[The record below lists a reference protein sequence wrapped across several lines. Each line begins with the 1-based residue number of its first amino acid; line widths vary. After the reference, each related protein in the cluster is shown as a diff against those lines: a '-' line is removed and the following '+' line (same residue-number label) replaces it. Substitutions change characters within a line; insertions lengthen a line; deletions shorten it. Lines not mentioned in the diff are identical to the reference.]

1 MLITCDNA
9 VCFHVHVDE
18 NSPDNILK
26 DVQPVFLEFWV
37 EQVTTLLCQLVLD
50 FCLHKYP

>member
-1 MLITCDNA
+1 MKSVKMLITCDNA

-26 DVQPVFLEFWV
+26 DVQPVFLEF
-37 EQVTTLLCQLVLD
+37 
-50 FCLHKYP
+50 